1 MTDTEFLQL
10 LEDMASDEQ
19 SSDDH
24 FIKQANLLEQHIKE
38 EHLIHSYELDE
49 MADAGS
55 NRMPAYLK
63 EQILTRVSQPDMQ
76 IVSTPRR
83 ISKRME
89 FFLYSCRV
97 TVAVAASLLLLFVA
111 SFSQSIVA
119 PQSGA
124 NTQTQLDVTDA
135 ITDHFTNN
143 STAIT
148 GWLQS
153 FSKQIMTI
161 GSALPKKN
169 TAPSQSDSSNKEESS
184 PSEQDKK

>member
-10 LEDMASDEQ
+10 LEDMASDEHPL
-19 SSDDH
+19 DDCS
-24 FIKQANLLEQHIKE
+24 IKEANLLER
-38 EHLIHSYELDE
+38 
-49 MADAGS
+49 DAGS

-63 EQILTRVSQPDMQ
+63 EEILTRVAQPDIQ
-76 IVSTPRR
+76 IVATPRK

-111 SFSQSIVA
+111 SFSQSIVT
-119 PQSGA
+119 PQQEA

-153 FSKQIMTI
+153 F
-161 GSALPKKN
+161 
-169 TAPSQSDSSNKEESS
+169 PSRS
-184 PSEQDKK
+184 

>member
-10 LEDMASDEQ
+10 LEAMASDEHPL
-19 SSDDH
+19 DDCS
-24 FIKQANLLEQHIKE
+24 IKQANLLEQHMKE

-49 MADAGS
+49 IPDADS

-76 IVSTPRR
+76 IVATPRK

-119 PQSGA
+119 PQPGA

-143 STAIT
+143 STTIT

-161 GSALPKKN
+161 GSALPKMN
-169 TAPSQSDSSNKEESS
+169 TTPSQSDSSNKKESS

>member
-1 MTDTEFLQL
+1 
-10 LEDMASDEQ
+10 
-19 SSDDH
+19 
-24 FIKQANLLEQHIKE
+24 
-38 EHLIHSYELDE
+38 
-49 MADAGS
+49 
-55 NRMPAYLK
+55 
-63 EQILTRVSQPDMQ
+63 
-76 IVSTPRR
+76 
-83 ISKRME
+83 ME

-111 SFSQSIVA
+111 SFSQSIVT
-119 PQSGA
+119 PHPGA

-143 STAIT
+143 STTIT

-161 GSALPKKN
+161 GSALPKKDG
-169 TAPSQSDSSNKEESS
+169 TPSQSDSSNKEESS

>member
-10 LEDMASDEQ
+10 LEDMASDEHPL
-19 SSDDH
+19 DDRS
-24 FIKQANLLEQHIKE
+24 IKQANLLEQHMKE

-49 MADAGS
+49 IPNADS

-76 IVSTPRR
+76 IVATPRK

>member
-10 LEDMASDEQ
+10 LEDMASDEHPL
-19 SSDDH
+19 DDCS
-24 FIKQANLLEQHIKE
+24 IKQANLLEQHMKE

-49 MADAGS
+49 IPDADS

-76 IVSTPRR
+76 TVATPRK

-119 PQSGA
+119 PQPGA

-143 STAIT
+143 STTIT

-161 GSALPKKN
+161 GSALPKKDG
-169 TAPSQSDSSNKEESS
+169 TPSRSDSPDKKEFS

>member
-10 LEDMASDEQ
+10 LEDMASDEHSLDDQ
-19 SSDDH
+19 S
-24 FIKQANLLEQHIKE
+24 IKQANLLEQHMKE

-49 MADAGS
+49 IPDAGS

-63 EQILTRVSQPDMQ
+63 EQILTRVAQPDMQ
-76 IVSTPRR
+76 IVATPRR

-97 TVAVAASLLLLFVA
+97 TVAVAASLLLLFAA
-111 SFSQSIVA
+111 SFSQSIVT
-119 PQSGA
+119 PQPRA

-135 ITDHFTNN
+135 ITDHFSNN
-143 STAIT
+143 STTIT
-148 GWLQS
+148 KWLQS

-161 GSALPKKN
+161 GSKLPKKDG
-169 TAPSQSDSSNKEESS
+169 TPSQSDSSNKKESS
-184 PSEQDKK
+184 PSQQDKK

>member
-63 EQILTRVSQPDMQ
+63 EQILTRVAQPDMQ
-76 IVSTPRR
+76 IVATPRR

-89 FFLYSCRV
+89 FFLYSCRI
-97 TVAVAASLLLLFVA
+97 TVAVAASLLLLFAA
-111 SFSQSIVA
+111 SFSQSVVT
-119 PQSGA
+119 PQPKI
-124 NTQTQLDVTDA
+124 NTQTQLDVTDT
-135 ITDHFTNN
+135 ITDHFTTN
-143 STAIT
+143 STTIT

-153 FSKQIMTI
+153 FSKQIMTV
-161 GSALPKKN
+161 GSALVKKDE
-169 TAPSQSDSSNKEESS
+169 TPSRSDSSNKKDFS
-184 PSEQDKK
+184 PSHQYRN